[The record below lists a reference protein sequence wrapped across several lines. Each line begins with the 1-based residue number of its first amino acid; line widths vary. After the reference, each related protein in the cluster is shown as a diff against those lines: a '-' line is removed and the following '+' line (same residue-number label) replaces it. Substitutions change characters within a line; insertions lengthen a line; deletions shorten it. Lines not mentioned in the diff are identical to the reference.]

1 MDYLDQ
7 NPDNQHNVNDQQVA
21 MWGHLIGLL
30 SCMSGFFG
38 IIGTVIFY
46 FVNQNKSAFIKQHAA
61 NALNFQITYFLSSML
76 VALLMVGAL
85 FGSLSSFQTT
95 NSADNATGIIA
106 AFSGIGISAIVLFA
120 LFIINVV
127 CCIKAA
133 IAANK
138 GEIWNNP
145 MAITL
150 IK

>member
-7 NPDNQHNVNDQQVA
+7 NPDEQHNANDQQLA

-38 IIGTVIFY
+38 LIGTVIFY
-46 FVNQNKSAFIKQHAA
+46 VVNQNKSPFIKQHAA
-61 NALNFQITYFLSSML
+61 NALNFQITYFISSVL
-76 VALLMVGAL
+76 IGLLMVGAL
-85 FGSLSSFQTT
+85 FGSLFSAQTT
-95 NSADNATGIIA
+95 HSADNATGIIA
-106 AFSGIGISAIVLFA
+106 AFSSIGISALVLFT

-133 IAANK
+133 ITANK
-138 GEIWNNP
+138 GEIWHNP

-150 IK
+150 IR